1 MGVPC
6 MTGRH
11 LALASGPSLINK
23 VAGAQWQRM
32 FPRLHCPAATQHLLP
47 KAVGTGRRERF
58 RSLGKLLG
66 GRLFSAE
73 LFSRLRRWL
82 LWERVR
88 KAVLTPLCDLCWTAL
103 GGLTLPFLPE
113 QGGAYKTSC
122 PPALGCGLTFLA
134 AFSYISVRISAFW
147 LGNHQKSSFI
157 F

>member
-1 MGVPC
+1 

-11 LALASGPSLINK
+11 LALASGPSLIIK
-23 VAGAQWQRM
+23 VAGTQWQRM

-47 KAVGTGRRERF
+47 KAVGTRRRERF

-66 GRLFSAE
+66 RRLFSAE
-73 LFSRLRRWL
+73 LFSRLKRWL

-113 QGGAYKTSC
+113 QEGPTKRHVPQPWAVASLPLQPTS
-122 PPALGCGLTFLA
+122 LT
-134 AFSYISVRISAFW
+134 SVCISAFW
-147 LGNHQKSSFI
+147 LGNHRKSSFI